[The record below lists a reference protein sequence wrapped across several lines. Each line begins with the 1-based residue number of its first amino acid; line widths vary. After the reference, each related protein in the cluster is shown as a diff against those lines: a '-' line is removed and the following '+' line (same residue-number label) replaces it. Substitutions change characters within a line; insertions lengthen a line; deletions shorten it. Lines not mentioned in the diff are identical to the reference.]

1 MNKDTGG
8 RVIYYID
15 GDISGF
21 EKAVDKVKDS
31 LDSVNE
37 SAEKSSKNISSSF
50 ESIVPSFLSITRNIV
65 SNFSS
70 AFDSLVDM
78 ATKTSS
84 QIMGTMSNLSQ
95 VDFPNLL
102 DSSYLKKSALSG
114 VQINAQ
120 IEDAKLGMEKLLG
133 SKAEADR
140 IQAKILKGAA
150 DTPFGVGNLT
160 QYVQQLAAVTK
171 NGDKS
176 YDTVMAF
183 GKAIKIAGGSLN
195 DMSRM
200 IVNLQQVA
208 SSGMTIIDY
217 RQFKRAIPIF
227 DDILKASGLTTESIL
242 REAGDSEETIKRKAN
257 LLVGALEKYGS
268 SIPWSTFDNNFSQ
281 IKDSFEENVSTT
293 FANAMKNSGAFEM
306 LKKGM
311 IDMRESLVAA
321 EPQITKA
328 FKTIS
333 TIFANIK
340 WDKVIKSLA
349 STLESLAK
357 TGQKIIPIFT
367 KVLEVLGGGDAGKGL
382 ARIITFS
389 AFGKIGKIAQKNVG
403 QTIGVL
409 KSLAEV
415 SKSSFALIGKSFE
428 KIFGMKIKIPG
439 FDKAFSSIKKFEDK
453 TEEISNIGKASKGM
467 SGGIKN
473 LIGIA
478 GSITLLAGAI
488 WLIGQ
493 SNLGIEKAVATMG
506 GMIVAIGVMAILSKI
521 IGAKKLNI
529 KNEDI
534 LKLVYISGAL
544 AAAAGALAIANFAL
558 SSIANLGDFSARL
571 GVMGAVILS
580 LGILAALIGMS
591 WKNIGKSVDAGLS
604 NILKMTGALTISA
617 IAFRTTY
624 LILPSSNELQEFAIR
639 LGAFGATIAIF
650 GILSGIIGGVQNKW
664 GIINDG
670 LKSVALIV
678 GTLLICSFA
687 FKQIFNNLLP
697 SNEFGEV
704 QARIGGFALAI
715 GEISALSGV
724 FGKFE
729 GVSEKIVNGLI
740 DINIIAGALLTSSFL
755 MNKAFDNLLPS
766 DKFGE
771 IQARIGSFALT
782 IVEISVLGGVFGKFE
797 KLSEKIINGLIGV
810 NTVVGALLTSSFL
823 MNKAFDN
830 LLPSDKFGE
839 MQARIGG
846 FALAIV
852 EIGLL
857 GLTVGAAI
865 KYFPIILLG
874 LGGLSLIAGSLLL
887 TSSLFKSIFD
897 NFLPSDKFEEM
908 QKRIGGFGLVI
919 GEISLLGGALGI
931 IPLVSGVII
940 LGLGAVAAICGSL
953 YLVSTSLDKTYN
965 NLSAINFDDFSN
977 KIDGFINI
985 SNKVIKLDIVKNLL
999 NLAIVPGLLVLNSL
1013 FNTISKV
1020 STTISSISQNLLSK
1034 EEFTKLEENIE
1045 SIKTISNTISTI
1057 AKDQGFSLLLDS
1069 GPALS
1074 LGLSA
1079 LASISNVI
1087 KIVSINISEAVS
1099 AIPNGLA
1106 ESLTKIE
1113 LTIDSIKKIKDKIL
1127 DKNTGLLSIVGNVID
1142 SKIIS
1147 QELNQYVNISESLA
1161 KISMSLKVAIDSI
1174 PFDMALEKSYVVEKI
1189 RNTLKILKELKDSFK
1204 QGGGII
1210 GEIGKF
1216 FYNENSMSGIDSII
1230 TLVERLKKL
1239 GDNLMILKDV
1249 SVGKLNVVLSNG
1261 VLDTLKKIMEEL
1273 KNKFADVN
1281 KSVDEIKTSV
1291 NNQNNSDN
1299 LTFAIKVA
1307 ENLKNLVD
1315 NFGAISEVN
1324 TFKLEDSIK
1333 NKIPA
1338 LKTLVEQLAKE
1349 FVVDGDSLTKK
1360 IENFFNSSSKEIT
1373 GSLDKSVE
1381 IAKKLGELIDSFGKI
1396 AELDVSK
1403 INSAVAENGTV
1414 SKLKNVIVILKKTF
1428 IDDADSIK
1436 NEIQNFDTSYIDKV
1450 KDVMSSITIMGE
1462 NVAKVGEF
1470 NIDINK
1476 TTTFISN
1483 MRTVIDKVI
1492 ENFGTNSPTFT
1503 LKQETVDGI
1512 KNVEEVSA
1520 SISEL
1525 SKHVNA
1531 IQEINIEAADKKID
1545 ACKTVIEKIVSIFSI
1560 GNPGSINL
1568 ASLIN
1573 NEVES
1578 NVQSVSNIFASLSG
1592 MAKIANEF
1600 QAFNQQNIINKLDSI
1615 KIVIDKIKATF
1626 FGADGNDNSLI
1637 EALNKMSTMNLSIM
1651 TTAIG
1656 DLKNMANIVKDF
1668 PDVKQSAE
1676 RLKIFTQSLIESIL
1690 SLASKMKEGGNI
1702 EILKNVGRDIA
1713 VHVLEGLNEKIN
1725 SEGIAKGTEVANKL
1739 KEQFETLTQIYQ
1751 DIGKNIGDKI
1761 FEGFINQTQNKAGE
1775 IVGIISEKITWPFH
1789 NTYQKTYN
1797 DAGSAIVAG
1806 IEWGLNS
1813 STWRIN
1819 NAMTNISQAA
1829 VERLKTLLGIHSP
1842 SKVFY
1847 SLGQYMGEGLAD
1859 GLESMTKS
1867 VSEKT
1872 KELVNTANIGLNSI
1886 RGGNIDFSR
1895 NSSYGTTNKTNN
1907 VYMTNNIS
1915 NNMDLS
1921 AVMGQL
1927 KWNIDR
1933 A

>member
-37 SAEKSSKNISSSF
+37 NAEKSLKNISSSF

-70 AFDSLVDM
+70 AFDSLVDT

-102 DSSYLKKSALSG
+102 DSNYLKKSALSG

-183 GKAIKIAGGSLN
+183 GKAIKISGGSLN

-208 SSGMTIIDY
+208 SSGMSIIDY

-558 SSIANLGDFSARL
+558 SSIANLGDFSAKL

-580 LGILAALIGMS
+580 LGILAAFIGTS
-591 WKNIGKSVDAGLS
+591 WKNIGKSVDAGLL

-678 GTLLICSFA
+678 GTLLICSFV

-697 SNEFGEV
+697 SNEFGE
-704 QARIGGFALAI
+704 
-715 GEISALSGV
+715 
-724 FGKFE
+724 
-729 GVSEKIVNGLI
+729 
-740 DINIIAGALLTSSFL
+740 
-755 MNKAFDNLLPS
+755 
-766 DKFGE
+766 
-771 IQARIGSFALT
+771 IQARIGSFALA
-782 IVEISVLGGVFGKFE
+782 IGEMSALSGAFGKFE
-797 KLSEKIINGLIGV
+797 KLSEKIINGLIDV
-810 NTVVGALLTSSFL
+810 NMVVGALLTSSFL

-839 MQARIGG
+839 VQAKIGG

-857 GLTVGAAI
+857 GLAVGAAI

-897 NFLPSDKFEEM
+897 NLLPSDKFEEM
-908 QKRIGGFGLVI
+908 QKRIGGFALVI

-1057 AKDQGFSLLLDS
+1057 AKDQRFSLLLGS

-1074 LGLSA
+1074 LELSA

-1127 DKNTGLLSIVGNVID
+1127 DKNAGLLSIVGNVID

-1189 RNTLKILKELKDSFK
+1189 KNTLKLLKELKDSFK
-1204 QGGGII
+1204 QSGGII

-1249 SVGKLNVVLSNG
+1249 SVGKLNIVLSNG
-1261 VLDTLKKIMEEL
+1261 VLDTLKKTMEQL
-1273 KNKFADVN
+1273 KEKFADVN
-1281 KSVDEIKTSV
+1281 KSVEEVKTSV
-1291 NNQNNSDN
+1291 NDQNNSDN

-1349 FVVDGDSLTKK
+1349 FVVDGDSLAKK

-1403 INSAVAENGTV
+1403 MNSAVAENGTV
-1414 SKLKNVIVILKKTF
+1414 SKLKNIIVILKKTF

-1450 KDVMSSITIMGE
+1450 KDVMSSITVMGE

-1637 EALNKMSTMNLSIM
+1637 EALNKMSTMNLGIM

-1668 PDVKQSAE
+1668 PDVKQGAE
-1676 RLKIFTQSLIESIL
+1676 RLKIFTQSLVESIL

-1713 VHVLEGLNEKIN
+1713 IHVLEGLNEKIN

-1739 KEQFETLTQIYQ
+1739 KEQFETLAQTYQ

-1847 SLGQYMGEGLAD
+1847 SLGQYMGEGLVD

-1872 KELVNTANIGLNSI
+1872 KELVNTANIGLNSV

>member
-37 SAEKSSKNISSSF
+37 NAEKSSKNISSSF

-120 IEDAKLGMEKLLG
+120 IEDAALGMEKLLG

-200 IVNLQQVA
+200 IVNLQQAA

-678 GTLLICSFA
+678 GTLLIYSFA

-715 GEISALSGV
+715 GEISVLGGV

-729 GVSEKIVNGLI
+729 KLSEKIINGLI
-740 DINIIAGALLTSSFL
+740 DVNMVVGALLTSSFL

-771 IQARIGSFALT
+771 IQARIG
-782 IVEISVLGGVFGKFE
+782 
-797 KLSEKIINGLIGV
+797 
-810 NTVVGALLTSSFL
+810 
-823 MNKAFDN
+823 
-830 LLPSDKFGE
+830 
-839 MQARIGG
+839 G

-857 GLTVGAAI
+857 GLAVGAAI

-897 NFLPSDKFEEM
+897 NLLPSDKFEEM
-908 QKRIGGFGLVI
+908 QKRIGGFALVI

-1057 AKDQGFSLLLDS
+1057 AKDQGFSLLLGS

-1099 AIPNGLA
+1099 AIPNGLT

-1127 DKNTGLLSIVGNVID
+1127 DKNAGLLSIVGNVID

-1189 RNTLKILKELKDSFK
+1189 KNTLKLLKELKDSFK
-1204 QGGGII
+1204 QSGGII

-1261 VLDTLKKIMEEL
+1261 VLDTLKKTMEQL
-1273 KNKFADVN
+1273 KEKFADVN
-1281 KSVDEIKTSV
+1281 KSVEEVKTSV

-1360 IENFFNSSSKEIT
+1360 IENFFNSGSKEIT

-1470 NIDINK
+1470 NIDISK

-1637 EALNKMSTMNLSIM
+1637 EALNKMSTMNLGIM

-1668 PDVKQSAE
+1668 PDVKQGAE
-1676 RLKIFTQSLIESIL
+1676 RLKIFTQSLVESIL

-1739 KEQFETLTQIYQ
+1739 KEQFETLVQTYQ

-1872 KELVNTANIGLNSI
+1872 KELVNTANIGLNSV

>member
-403 QTIGVL
+403 QTIDVL

-467 SGGIKN
+467 SRGIKN

-771 IQARIGSFALT
+771 
-782 IVEISVLGGVFGKFE
+782 
-797 KLSEKIINGLIGV
+797 
-810 NTVVGALLTSSFL
+810 
-823 MNKAFDN
+823 
-830 LLPSDKFGE
+830 

-846 FALAIV
+846 FALVIV

-897 NFLPSDKFEEM
+897 NLLPSDKFGEM
-908 QKRIGGFGLVI
+908 QARIGGFALVI
-919 GEISLLGGALGI
+919 GEISLLGGVLGI

-977 KIDGFINI
+977 KIDCFINI

-1057 AKDQGFSLLLDS
+1057 VKDQGFSLLLGS

-1074 LGLSA
+1074 LRLSA

-1127 DKNTGLLSIVGNVID
+1127 DKNAGLLSIVGNVID

-1450 KDVMSSITIMGE
+1450 KDVMSSITVMGE

-1470 NIDINK
+1470 NIDISK

-1668 PDVKQSAE
+1668 PDVKQGAE
-1676 RLKIFTQSLIESIL
+1676 RLKIFTQSLVESIL

-1739 KEQFETLTQIYQ
+1739 KEQFETLAQTYQ